1 MFGPKKKFAG
11 YLFHFQNGT
20 QRTYK
25 WWYSVFFFGTIFF
38 KKLTV
43 RSRNTFFDSILEEKL
58 VFATNGCL
66 DSPILNPV
74 LFRLQL
80 RFLLLRTD
88 WFTSNVSVFNSVSL
102 RHYFDQT
109 LNVSDSPNLLAFW
122 LKTSVF

>member
-1 MFGPKKKFAG
+1 MVVFCF
-11 YLFHFQNGT
+11 F
-20 QRTYK
+20 
-25 WWYSVFFFGTIFF
+25 FFFGTIFF

-58 VFATNGCL
+58 VFATNSCL
-66 DSPILNPV
+66 DSPIPNPV